1 MRNIIIILSLLL
13 FTNFK
18 FVKPLADKTQSVLLV
33 LTNPFNQIKFSKFV
47 IQEKN
52 GILIA
57 TNIDEED
64 YPINR
69 GIYRVESASND
80 KYYHKKIVV
89 L

>member
-1 MRNIIIILSLLL
+1 MRNIIIILTVLL

-18 FVKPLADKTQSVLLV
+18 FVNQLSEKTQSVLLV
-33 LTNPFNQIKFSKFV
+33 LTNPFNQIKFSKFI

-57 TNIDEED
+57 TNIDED

-69 GIYRVESASND
+69 GIYRVESTSND